1 MVRRPSPRAVVGQ
14 WLLLAAVVV
23 AAAAI
28 FLMARESLA
37 RHHISFGFGFLASPA
52 NFDIPFHLISWRESD
67 TYGRV
72 VLAALLNTLLV
83 SALAIVTSSVLGLLI
98 GVMRLSRNWLVKNV
112 ALAYIEGIRNT
123 PQLVQL
129 FFIYVAV
136 VQLPAP
142 RQSIALAGGAL
153 LNNRGVYVPALV
165 VSDML
170 WPLPWLAL
178 AAAAAIPL
186 AWHRRIGERRIG
198 AWALLL
204 LPIAIT
210 LFAVAIERADF
221 PELKGFNIV
230 GGIVVPPEFV
240 ALWLGLSVYAAAFIA
255 EIVRG
260 SIEAV
265 PKGQNEAAQ
274 SLGLPYTPRLFLV
287 TLPQA
292 LRIMV
297 PPLISQYLNV
307 IKSSSFGA
315 FIAVPELV
323 QMILGTVLQQSGREI
338 ETLIIV
344 GGIFLSISLAT
355 SAFMN
360 WYNRRVALVE
370 R

>member
-1 MVRRPSPRAVVGQ
+1 
-14 WLLLAAVVV
+14 
-23 AAAAI
+23 
-28 FLMARESLA
+28 
-37 RHHISFGFGFLASPA
+37 
-52 NFDIPFHLISWRESD
+52 
-67 TYGRV
+67 
-72 VLAALLNTLLV
+72 
-83 SALAIVTSSVLGLLI
+83 LAIVTSSVLGLLI

-112 ALAYIEGIRNT
+112 SLAYIEAIRNT

-129 FFIYVAV
+129 FFIYVAL
-136 VQLPAP
+136 VQLPRP
-142 RQSIALAGGAL
+142 RESIAFAGGAL

-165 VSDML
+165 VSDAL
-170 WPLPWLAL
+170 WPLPWLAVV
-178 AAAAAIPL
+178 AAVAIPFV
-186 AWHRRIGERRIG
+186 WHRRIGKRRVG
-198 AWALLL
+198 VWALLL
-204 LPIAIT
+204 LPTAVA
-210 LFAVAIERADF
+210 LFAAAVEHVDF

-240 ALWLGLSVYAAAFIA
+240 ALWLGLSIYAAAFIA

-274 SLGLPYTPRLFLV
+274 SLGLPYVPRLFLV

-344 GGIFLSISLAT
+344 GHFSLDQLGHLGLHELVQPARRAGGALSADGDQRRNHAATRGTTAGRRHRRGALRERRHTDPDVVAAESLQLARPHVAHAGRRRGVRA
-355 SAFMN
+355 SAAAALSLGD
-360 WYNRRVALVE
+360 RR
-370 R
+370 RHHRR